1 MLDESAIWILTFPR
15 TRIGNGIERETR
27 TQELCSRVMRVLV
40 DNHDKE
46 AGSSS

>member
-15 TRIGNGIERETR
+15 MRTGSGIERDTEAI
-27 TQELCSRVMRVLV
+27 LGVMEVSV

-46 AGSSS
+46 AGSS